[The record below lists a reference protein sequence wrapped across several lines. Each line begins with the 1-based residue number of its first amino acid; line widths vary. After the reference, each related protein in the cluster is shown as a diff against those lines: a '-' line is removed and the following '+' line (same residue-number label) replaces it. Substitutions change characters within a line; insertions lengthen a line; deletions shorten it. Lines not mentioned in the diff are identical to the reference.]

1 MPDASFPQ
9 GPIEVGHIPP
19 DVADAAWQ
27 HAIQVSENDRQRGGV
42 REGAGRKSTWQHGTA
57 DKQIKVPGALADR
70 VMALARELDT
80 QTESIDPPTAPAK
93 TPRKRTR
100 PQRIASITADL
111 TTLMDEYTAW
121 REGMP
126 TNLQDGEQ
134 AQRLDETI
142 DQLQSAIDALDAIE
156 PPRIGK

>member
-1 MPDASFPQ
+1 MLE
-9 GPIEVGHIPP
+9 I
-19 DVADAAWQ
+19 
-27 HAIQVSENDRQRGGV
+27 DRQRGGV

-70 VMALARELDT
+70 VMVLARELDT
-80 QTESIDPPTAPAK
+80 QMESGESSPAPAK
-93 TPRKRTR
+93 APRKRTR
-100 PQRIASITADL
+100 PQRIAGVTAEL
-111 TTLMDEYTAW
+111 QALLDEYSAW

-126 TNLQDGEQ
+126 ANLQEGEQ

-142 DQLQSAIDALDAIE
+142 DQLQTAIDSLDAIE